1 MMTHQRA
8 YNRNDLTWVPCICD
22 IASLVAEDKH
32 DDDEEG
38 QKNKSVVMDFIA
50 STERLSRSN
59 HIIDFDGLS
68 VKNFKQYGPIL
79 FDHNY
84 GTLPVGRALRVQKN
98 PETRQTIIRVK
109 FDTDDPFAMQLAKKY
124 QTGFMK
130 AVSVGVMVIECRDLT
145 EEDLGKGASKTDLD
159 SVRFGSRLTK
169 TDLMELSL
177 VSIPANVDAKKIVDQ
192 AVKAGT
198 ITEDEGLEWMH
209 ESEGTEH
216 RPVTITINGC
226 ESIDQTKLAAAIKE
240 SLREAEFPTVV
251 EHSPDD
257 KETLQDIREDFR
269 DLKAEL
275 SQLTK
280 TLSDGIQRN
289 GLNAPL
295 SRHYS
300 EAVLK
305 EEKPSIDP
313 FKELVDE
320 MTQQRKE
327 LTHERD

>member
-22 IASLVAEDKH
+22 TASLVAEDKH

-38 QKNKSVVMDFIA
+38 QKNKPVVMDFIA

-84 GTLPVGRALRVQKN
+84 GSLPVGRALRVQKN

-130 AVSVGVMVIECRDLT
+130 AVSVGVMVIERRDLT
-145 EEDLGKGASKTDLD
+145 EEDLGKGANKTDLD

-198 ITEDEGLEWMH
+198 ITEDEGQEWMH
-209 ESEGTEH
+209 ESEDTVIDNIGQPKTT
-216 RPVTITINGC
+216 VALLDKGDLSGC
-226 ESIDQTKLAAAIKE
+226 AGGS
-240 SLREAEFPTVV
+240 
-251 EHSPDD
+251 D
-257 KETLQDIREDFR
+257 KEILQDICEDFH

-275 SQLTK
+275 SQLMK

-295 SRHYS
+295 LRHYS

-313 FKELVDE
+313 FKKLVDE